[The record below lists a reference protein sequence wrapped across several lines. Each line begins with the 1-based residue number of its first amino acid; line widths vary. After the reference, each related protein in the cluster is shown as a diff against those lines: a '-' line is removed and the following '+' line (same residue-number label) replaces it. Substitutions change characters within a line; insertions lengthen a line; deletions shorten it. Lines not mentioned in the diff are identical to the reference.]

1 MTLTSTPR
9 NATTPMTL
17 QPDYTARWANI
28 TAPIR
33 ALYQGRADPQP
44 LASKPIT
51 GFYLGDECYS
61 GMLSC

>member
-1 MTLTSTPR
+1 
-9 NATTPMTL
+9 MTL